1 MAARVVC
8 GSQPEAAVRSSSV
21 APSGRETASSRT
33 PSLPPGRARCVSG
46 WARCSGTASGVP
58 APACALSTPMASR
71 PAAVMIRRRR
81 SAASRVGAADPLRHL
96 GACRRRRLG
105 DQAAAEQRLQGSL
118 ERGAFEPERLGSRQ
132 DAQVGACGS
141 GGEQDRLGVGEL
153 RHHSF
158 PSVRGRRGMR
168 GPALAEGPSS
178 GAVGQPAATDG
189 ASPASTVTLLSER
202 KSSHL
207 WAGRRRQT
215 PGRLRLSRAR
225 RQVRE
230 IAQVEAIGVPSHRA
244 DQAPKHAS
252 LTAVSYFPR
261 RLRALSTGLA
271 RGFARRNSGPC
282 PPGQSLTERP
292 RSASSDC
299 GCGVRPAA
307 PPQAR

>member
-46 WARCSGTASGVP
+46 CARCSGTASGVP

-71 PAAVMIRRRR
+71 PAGVMIRRRR
-81 SAASRVGAADPLRHL
+81 SAASASGPPTHFDVFVAAGHR
-96 GACRRRRLG
+96 GLG

-118 ERGAFEPERLGSRQ
+118 ERGALEPERLGRRQ
-132 DAQVGACGS
+132 DAQIGACGS

-168 GPALAEGPSS
+168 GPALTEGPRS

-202 KSSHL
+202 KSSASTLTRLCVHL
-207 WAGRRRQT
+207 SAFCEVR
-215 PGRLRLSRAR
+215 SYSNRA
-225 RQVRE
+225 
-230 IAQVEAIGVPSHRA
+230 
-244 DQAPKHAS
+244 
-252 LTAVSYFPR
+252 
-261 RLRALSTGLA
+261 
-271 RGFARRNSGPC
+271 
-282 PPGQSLTERP
+282 
-292 RSASSDC
+292 RSASRRRSTMSPESP
-299 GCGVRPAA
+299 PAK
-307 PPQAR
+307 

>member
-46 WARCSGTASGVP
+46 CARCSGTASAVP

-71 PAAVMIRRRR
+71 PAGVMIRRRR
-81 SAASRVGAADPLRHL
+81 SPASASGPRPLRHL

-118 ERGAFEPERLGSRQ
+118 ERGALEPERLGRRQ
-132 DAQVGACGS
+132 DAQIGACGS

-168 GPALAEGPSS
+168 GPALAEGPRS

-202 KSSHL
+202 KSSEL
-207 WAGRRRQT
+207 WRRRAPT
-215 PGRLRLSRAR
+215 GPGFLPM
-225 RQVRE
+225 
-230 IAQVEAIGVPSHRA
+230 VEARVAISPFSPGDPRPA
-244 DQAPKHAS
+244 DQADRA
-252 LTAVSYFPR
+252 PR
-261 RLRALSTGLA
+261 
-271 RGFARRNSGPC
+271 
-282 PPGQSLTERP
+282 Q
-292 RSASSDC
+292 
-299 GCGVRPAA
+299 
-307 PPQAR
+307 